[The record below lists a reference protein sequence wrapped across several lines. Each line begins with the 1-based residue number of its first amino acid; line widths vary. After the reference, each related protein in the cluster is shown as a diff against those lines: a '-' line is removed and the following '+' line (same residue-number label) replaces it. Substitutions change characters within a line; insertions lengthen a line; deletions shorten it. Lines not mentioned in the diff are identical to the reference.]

1 MTQRTT
7 RFLARLLTITA
18 AVSCAAAITPAKA
31 DTESSEIGWYMQSNG
46 MMYMAMLG
54 INSTTGQLTWNN
66 STSTSLTDGQ
76 LLLPTT
82 LAFPGTYYADTT
94 AALANGVGSTDPT
107 VESAAWADTLN
118 PSTHGG
124 QDLPSSRWFGFSLT
138 GTLKSL
144 VLDTEN
150 HYAIA
155 IQLTSI
161 TLKNTST
168 VTNDVSVYYYNNGT
182 NDLNTP
188 ETYDSG
194 QVAWDLMTGSN
205 YLIWDGTD
213 FNNMVHPVVLSNNL
227 NPAEYTLNFS
237 ISLVEDVTG
246 DASAL
251 VASSITPIADTS
263 AVSLSYS
270 ASVVPEPSTYAML
283 IGGALV
289 LLVCGRRLPQRKA
302 NR

>member
-1 MTQRTT
+1 MKHTPTH
-7 RFLARLLTITA
+7 FLTRLLSITA
-18 AVSCAAAITPAKA
+18 VSGAVFITQAKA

-54 INSTTGQLTWNN
+54 INTTTGQLTWNN
-66 STSTSLTDGQ
+66 STLPSLTDGQ

-82 LAFPGTYYADTT
+82 QAFPGTYYASNTS
-94 AALANGVGSTDPT
+94 ALANGAGSSDPT
-107 VESAAWADTLN
+107 VEPAAWASVLN
-118 PSTHGG
+118 PSAHGG

-138 GTLKSL
+138 GTLKNM

-188 ETYDSG
+188 EAYDSD
-194 QVAWDLMTGSN
+194 QVAWDLLTGSN

-213 FNNMVHPVVLSNNL
+213 FSNMVHPVVLSNNW

-237 ISLVEDVTG
+237 VSLVEDVTG

-251 VASSITPIADTS
+251 VASSITAINGTS
-263 AVSLSYS
+263 PVSLSYN

-283 IGGALV
+283 IGGGLV
-289 LLVCGRRLPQRKA
+289 LLLYGRRLSRKL
-302 NR
+302 NPLR